1 MHINLFSMDM
11 YFPRNR
17 MAYYY
22 ESNSSYRDIYSML
35 NCLRVDSNFKVIV
48 YNLSSD
54 IDYIYFCCFY
64 RQYYFH
70 LFLNFHY
77 YYLFN
82 VKPKISFQE
91 STNSCLSCLR
101 LSPRIQHCGYQ
112 YILMMFDLRIFSL
125 NMVHDSFHS
134 YLLNKD
140 TDLIIFKKK
149 VVVLNNS
156 FTRIADA
163 VDNIF
168 HGDFSKNYNL
178 FHFVKR

>member
-1 MHINLFSMDM
+1 
-11 YFPRNR
+11 
-17 MAYYY
+17 
-22 ESNSSYRDIYSML
+22 
-35 NCLRVDSNFKVIV
+35 
-48 YNLSSD
+48 
-54 IDYIYFCCFY
+54 
-64 RQYYFH
+64 
-70 LFLNFHY
+70 
-77 YYLFN
+77 
-82 VKPKISFQE
+82 
-91 STNSCLSCLR
+91 
-101 LSPRIQHCGYQ
+101 
-112 YILMMFDLRIFSL
+112 
-125 NMVHDSFHS
+125 MVHDSFHS